1 MAKQSNNN
9 SVNYNDIPKTLDN
22 HIFYGLKLD
31 EYQKKFRD
39 AIWNP
44 EKIAV
49 ICNSK
54 AGSGKTGIAV
64 ATANL
69 LYEYGLYNGIVYII
83 SPVMEQRQGFLPG
96 GETEKNAPYM
106 QPLID
111 ALLTIGVNPSQAIIS
126 DDNIMSQKKGDAYI
140 KFTADTFLRGIN
152 IENKVVIVEEAQNF
166 YADLLKKTLTR
177 IHDNCKV
184 IIIGEH
190 SQCDLVKN
198 PERSGFVKYID
209 AFKEAN
215 DPRVEICELK
225 KNYRGWFSS
234 FCDDVKL

>member
-1 MAKQSNNN
+1 MAKQSNN
-9 SVNYNDIPKTLDN
+9 SINYNDIPKTLDD

-31 EYQKKFRD
+31 ENQRKFRD

-49 ICNSK
+49 VCNSK
-54 AGSGKTGIAV
+54 SGTGKSCIAI

-69 LYEYGLYNGIVYII
+69 LYKYGLYNGIIYIV

-106 QPLID
+106 QPLVD
-111 ALLTIGVNPSQAIIS
+111 ALLTIGVDPTQAIIS
-126 DDNIMSQKKGDAYI
+126 DDNMMSQKRGDAYI
-140 KFTADTFLRGIN
+140 KFTADTFLRGVN
-152 IENKVVIVEEAQNF
+152 FENKIVIIEEAQNF
-166 YADLLKKTLTR
+166 YGDLLKKTLTR

-184 IIIGEH
+184 IMIGH
-190 SQCDLVKN
+190 DKQCDLIKN

-225 KNYRGWFSS
+225 KNYRGWFSN
-234 FCDDVKL
+234 FCDEVKL

>member
-1 MAKQSNNN
+1 MAKQSN
-9 SVNYNDIPKTLDN
+9 SINYNDIPKTLDD

-49 ICNSK
+49 ICNSR
-54 AGSGKTGIAV
+54 AGTGKSVIAI

-69 LYEYGLYNGIVYII
+69 LYQYGLYNGIVYIV
-83 SPVMEQRQGFLPG
+83 SPVMEQRQGYLPG

-106 QPLID
+106 QPLVD
-111 ALLTIGVNPSQAIIS
+111 ALLTIGVDPAQAIIS

-140 KFTADTFLRGIN
+140 KFTADTFLRGVN
-152 IENKVVIVEEAQNF
+152 FEHKVVIIDEAQNF
-166 YADLLKKTLTR
+166 YGDLLKKTLTR
-177 IHDNCKV
+177 IHDSCRV
-184 IIIGEH
+184 IVIGH
-190 SQCDLVKN
+190 VGQVDLVVH
-198 PERSGFVKYID
+198 PERSGFIKYIN

-225 KNYRGWFSS
+225 KNYRGWFST
-234 FCDDVKL
+234 FCDDVQL